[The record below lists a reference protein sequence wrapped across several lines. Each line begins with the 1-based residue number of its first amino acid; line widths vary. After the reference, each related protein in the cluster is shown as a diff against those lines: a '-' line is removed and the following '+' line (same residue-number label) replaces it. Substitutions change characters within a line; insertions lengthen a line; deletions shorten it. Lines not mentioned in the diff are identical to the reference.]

1 MIVETTC
8 PQCRAK
14 LQYDGKRVGPT
25 TRVRCPG
32 CKHAFYPSV
41 TEGVRKGRG
50 KFAGKYIG
58 WIVLLGVIILGS
70 VISNMSSQERPHLQ
84 KPKPIG
90 SQWVRASYRGLVDM
104 NQLVQSGQSIR
115 EALSDGVNSSHQKGQ
130 LQPFLD
136 PFSSLL
142 PHVLDVLDGGPG
154 SFPRTSVIDELPGN
168 VSRPAWAAVLEG
180 GRIVVTDDGN
190 GKASVF
196 AVGASAKQAYESCYG
211 VIRHV
216 LASLLPPDGRS
227 LKVCTYAY
235 QNNYALCELK
245 LYPDPFVV
253 EADVFPSPAG
263 KTPLDLDSLSDFF
276 AQGYELAGGSLDSGN
291 QLVLVGKKSGKQT
304 LDSAPVELSDLAVA
318 YRAVFHAGDNQA
330 FISLDPH
337 RNPSYVNVN
346 FGGYLEDTRIGSVV
360 LESDKRFKTI
370 TSGLDPTSF
379 VDLRDTI
386 RSHVPSF
393 ATSAERGF
401 MQPGVG
407 QSGWKGTRFWFYPDS
422 VEIDAS
428 LDYRQGVI
436 AKAQFT
442 ADAERSRDDFGSTEA
457 FDRLK
462 KSQLS
467 PAIQMNIDDLNRN
480 YDQYASF
487 FPELRE
493 LSNVARLMGL
503 CIWLQK
509 ASLDQK
515 LDLDELL
522 SVELPAVHTPRTK
535 RQLISATVFS
545 AEKGKGAQLSD
556 VAARAMARY
565 LTPLLDKTVNEVFSS
580 DQLLAD
586 FLAESSG
593 DKDAASPS
601 YLYKAQTFR
610 NLHGNDRVSQ
620 LIKDQQDLLAF
631 ASVAA
636 DTIDAP
642 MPPLLLALEN
652 RIDSKSAEIDRLDE
666 RLQTMKARM
675 ARASV
680 SEHNSYVPS
689 YNALANE
696 INSTQT
702 EVNRLIDQYNS
713 KGVYS
718 QKSCEI
724 SGGIG
729 LEPDKFKLRK
739 IRTSPLL
746 DQARRIAQSTDASI
760 MWQGEQWARS
770 TPAEIPRPRKAP
782 QLKKRWTAEE
792 SSQTETTIRLSAAS
806 DDGSHYWRSSDSSA
820 SSWKDLSVRTHAV
833 TERIY
838 DASTR
843 TLQIADFEAG
853 KIRACIV
860 GKYDGKGRIVFEKS
874 PRQNISSPRQPPNW
888 WQEQPVE

>member
-1 MIVETTC
+1 MAETTC
-8 PQCRAK
+8 PQCRTK
-14 LQYDGKRVGPT
+14 LQYDAGRLGPT
-25 TRVRCPG
+25 TMIRCPA
-32 CKHAFYPSV
+32 CKQTFRPLLSAKSQKV
-41 TEGVRKGRG
+41 RSNKLNGKIIGGV
-50 KFAGKYIG
+50 
-58 WIVLLGVIILGS
+58 VLLGLIILGF
-70 VISNMSSQERPHLQ
+70 VVSNMSSEDRPHLQ

-90 SQWVRASYRGLVDM
+90 SQWVQANYRGLVDM
-104 NQLVQSGQSIR
+104 NQLVQSGQSIS
-115 EALSDGVNSSHQKGQ
+115 EAISDGVNSSHQKGQ

-142 PHVLDVLDGGPG
+142 PHVLDVLEGGPG

-168 VSRPAWAAVLEG
+168 VSRPAWAAILEG

-190 GKASVF
+190 GEASVF
-196 AVGASAKQAYESCYG
+196 VPGANAKKAYETSYG

-216 LASLLPPDGRS
+216 LASLLPPDGQP
-227 LKVCTYAY
+227 LKVSTYAY
-235 QNNYALCELK
+235 LNNYALCELK
-245 LYPDPFVV
+245 LCPDPFVV
-253 EADVFPSPAG
+253 EAVAFPGPAG

-276 AQGYELAGGSLDSGN
+276 AQGYELAGGSMDAGN
-291 QLVLVGKKSGKQT
+291 QLVLVGKKAGKQT

-337 RNPSYVNVN
+337 RNPTYVNVN

-386 RSHVPSF
+386 RSHVPTF
-393 ATSAERGF
+393 ATSSERDLA
-401 MQPGVG
+401 QPGVG
-407 QSGWKGTRFWFYPDS
+407 QSGWQGTRFWFYPDS
-422 VEIDAS
+422 VEIEAS

-462 KSQLS
+462 KAQLS
-467 PAIQMNIDDLNRN
+467 PAIRTNINDLNQN
-480 YDQYASF
+480 YAQYASF

-509 ASLDQK
+509 ANLDQK
-515 LDLDELL
+515 LDLEELL

-545 AEKGKGAQLSD
+545 TEKGSAPPLSD
-556 VAARAMARY
+556 IAARAMVRY

-580 DQLLAD
+580 DELLAD

-593 DKDAASPS
+593 TQDAGSPS

-610 NLHGNDRVSQ
+610 NLHGNERVSQ
-620 LIKDQQDLLAF
+620 LITDRQALLAF
-631 ASVAA
+631 ASVTAGM
-636 DTIDAP
+636 IDAP
-642 MPPLLLALEN
+642 MPPSLLALEN
-652 RIDSKSAEIDRLDE
+652 LIDSKSADIDRLDE
-666 RLQTMKARM
+666 RLQAMKASM
-675 ARASV
+675 ARASG
-680 SEHNSYVPS
+680 SEYNSYVPT

-696 INSTQT
+696 INSAQT
-702 EVNRLIDQYNS
+702 EVNRLIEQYNA
-713 KGVYS
+713 KGSYS
-718 QKSCEI
+718 QKACEI

-739 IRTSPLL
+739 TKTSPLL
-746 DQARRIAQSTDASI
+746 DQARRIVNSTDASL

-770 TPAEIPRPRKAP
+770 TPTEVPRPRKAP
-782 QLKKRWTAEE
+782 QLKKGWTAEE
-792 SSQTETTIRLSAAS
+792 SLQTETTTRLSAAS
-806 DDGSHYWRSSDSSA
+806 DDGAHYWRSSNSLA
-820 SSWKDLSVRTHAV
+820 GSWKDLSVRAHVT

-843 TLQIADFEAG
+843 QLQIANFNSGEL
-853 KIRACIV
+853 KECII
-860 GKYDGKGRIVFEKS
+860 GRYDGRSSIVFSKS
-874 PRQNISSPRQPPNW
+874 PRQNISSPSQPPNW